1 MWTTLVEILR
11 FRAATQA
18 NRAAYRFLSFSGGAD
33 DVLTYADLDRRARA
47 IAAELQRRCR
57 PGDRALLL
65 YSPCIEFTAAYF
77 GCLYAGVVA
86 IPAYPP
92 RATQRLGRLRAI
104 VDDAQAVVALSTS
117 DIAASLVE
125 RTDRDE
131 DNLLLPVIATDL
143 CIDPE
148 GWREPEIDGRTLT
161 FLQYTSG
168 STGNPKGVMVSHEN
182 LLVNLEL
189 IDRGWRHGEDSVM
202 MTWLPTFHDM
212 GLIYGML
219 QPLYGGFPCVIMS
232 PQDFIKQPLRWLE
245 AISRFRG
252 THTTSPNFGYE
263 LCLRKITPEQIA
275 SLDLR
280 SLKVAMNAAEPVR
293 ADTVRRFAETFA
305 GCGFDPIAS
314 CPAYGL
320 AEGTLVLTLL
330 DPESPTQIVAFDAEA
345 LGRRQVVV
353 QEEGD
358 GRGRVLVG
366 CGVPGDGVKILIVDP
381 ETRMP
386 CPPDRIG
393 EIWASGETIAQGY
406 WRRSEATEET
416 FFAVTADGGE
426 DRFLRTGDLGFLY
439 QGELFINGRIKDVI
453 IIRGQ
458 NYYPQDLENS
468 VVGSH
473 PSLRPGCGAIFA
485 LEGEGDSQERLVAVQ
500 EVYRSAAPN
509 LDAREVFARIRQA
522 VAEEFDL
529 DFTAI
534 VLVDQ
539 GTIGKTSSGKIQ
551 RQPCRLDY
559 LNDRLHVV
567 AQWRRG
573 AGSESR
579 ELPPAIAP
587 PAAASTERRQRE
599 ELASRLI
606 ALIAPALGVAPGDI
620 EADQPLSRYGMS
632 SVIAVDLA
640 RQIEEAFGRPL
651 PAGLLYEYPTL
662 EALGRLLGDAAPEV
676 RPAAATAP
684 EAAGGPIAVLGMSCR
699 LPGAADPEAF
709 WQLLEQGIDA
719 VGPIPRGRAK
729 LLGLATQGAPGLP
742 GWPRGGYLEDVDR
755 FDDQFFH
762 LSPREAERM
771 DPQQRL
777 LLEAAYEALGDA
789 AISPERLAGS
799 PTGVF
804 VGISSHDYERLQAG
818 AATDAYDGTGNASS
832 IAANRLSYFLD
843 LRGPSVAVD
852 TACSSSLVALHLA
865 CRSLRDGDFDLALAG
880 GVNLILDPQV
890 TAGFAQA
897 GMMAPDGLCK
907 TFDATADGY
916 VRGEGC
922 GVVVLKR
929 LADALRDGDP
939 VLGLIRGTAINQDGR
954 SNGLTAPN
962 GLAQEAVVRGALA
975 DAGVEP
981 WQIGYVETHGTG
993 TPLGDPIEVRA
1004 LIHALQAERSPFQRC
1019 GLGSV
1024 KTNIGHLEAAAG
1036 IASLIKVLLVLRHGR
1051 IPPHLHL
1058 ERLNPEI
1065 DLGENFYIPR
1075 ETTDWPGSEEIRLAG
1090 LSSFGFGGTNAH
1102 AIVEAPR
1109 HLPEVASSPRPL
1121 HLFLLSAT
1129 SESGL
1134 IRLAASYERFLSAH
1148 PDVDLADLCFTAS
1161 TGRAHLRHRLA
1172 ALVSD
1177 SQGLREALRSV
1188 VRGEPSPAVR
1198 RGRSRSARPRIA
1210 FLFTGQGA
1218 QYPGMG
1224 RRLYE
1229 LQPTFRQALDRCN
1242 DLIGSALGIS
1252 LLAILFPT
1260 PEDEGRIHETAT
1272 TQVALFALEFAL
1284 AEMLTSWDVLPDAVL
1299 GHSIGEYVAACLAGA
1314 MSLEDALQLVA
1325 TRGRLMQSL
1334 PAGGVMS
1341 SVFAG
1346 EERVLAE
1353 IADLA
1358 GKPVSIAAVNA
1369 PEKVVVSGTEESV
1382 ARIEERLE
1390 RSGIRCRRLNVSH
1403 AFHSGL
1409 IEPCLDAFE
1418 QAAQGIRFSEPR
1430 IPLYS
1435 NLTGGLS
1442 TQAPDATYW
1451 RRHARSPV
1459 RFLDGLKNAE
1469 AASDL
1474 FLELGPRPVLS
1485 ALAAEVCAIPS
1496 LPTLRAGQD
1505 DWTVLLGTLGEL
1517 WTAGV
1522 EIDWPSFW
1530 RDEPR
1535 RRLSGLPVCSFER
1548 QSRWFKSPAAG
1559 DAAAAA
1565 GRLVRVDALDRDP
1578 DLALAVGRI
1587 VANHSFAAG
1596 SISQVTGKR
1605 FLFLD
1610 SARQAF
1616 VFLDQRNKTLIAI
1629 DYNGPEP
1636 AYEPLIGE
1644 LLDFARE
1651 RGFVLHVLEETASRL
1666 DRLVRLGFS
1675 TTRVG
1680 TWQDIEDLGAF
1691 TLAGNR
1697 MRRLRY
1703 LVDRY
1708 RKLSS
1713 CETVEYTPESD
1724 PQIDREIES
1733 IMDDWAADKGVV
1745 APFLANMKRV
1755 VRVGFPGARHRTF
1768 LVRREGRIEALI
1780 MILRSKTLDGYI
1792 MDMECYRS
1800 DVPLGCLEFGTVE
1813 IVDRLAA
1820 EGCKTLSLG
1829 LTLGTQLEEHP
1840 DDDPEVRNFF
1850 ADLHRAGVLNGD
1862 ANFQFKNKFRTR
1874 TEASFLCRHRAGFA
1888 DPADVLQMLANP
1900 FQPSDLETLVEL
1912 PSTAQAPHQRRAA
1925 PDAAEVPGETF
1936 HPLVHRRIDLAAPIA
1951 VFETRLS
1958 LTSLPYLS
1966 DHRILGAVLL
1976 PATAFL
1982 EMVSVAEAAASGA
1995 PGEPEITGFNLH
2007 EALVLPESGVCELQ
2021 TVRSPAGPGASR
2033 VEIWSRPGER
2043 DVPWKLHAS
2052 GEARARGEA
2061 AGESIDPEAILK
2073 ACREEMSGEAFYALI
2088 AAAGY
2093 QYGARFQGVEHLWL
2107 GEGETLAWIRS
2118 PQSLATDGYRIHP
2131 ALLDACLHACLPL
2144 CGALE
2149 GQVLVPVSL
2158 ERFRLM
2164 RRPERQC
2171 WVHARALPGSGGDT
2185 YRVDLRLF
2193 DEGGAPVAELSDLLL
2208 RRTAAAALF
2217 REKRVGASAD
2227 FHRLA
2232 WMERPRDLAS
2242 GPAGDAHWL
2251 ILSDQ
2256 GGVGTALAELLERQ
2270 GGNCSRVTRGE
2281 AFAGVA
2287 PGAWEV
2293 DGSRLGFDL
2302 LLAALDP
2309 GAPLRV
2315 VDLWSLDSRTNGAEA
2330 ERDPFD
2336 VSRGLC
2342 ARALAF
2348 VQSLIASP
2356 RGPDAQL
2363 WLVTGGVQAIEG
2375 STPIAIEQAP
2385 LWGFGRVL
2393 AREHPELRG
2402 GLIDLQEPD
2411 PARAAGFL
2419 LPEITAPAQDR
2430 EIAFSHGRRYAARL
2444 VEQAVAPPTPPLRF
2458 GSEGTYLLTGGLGAL
2473 GLQVARWLVEKGAR
2487 HLLLLGRQDPTE
2499 AGRSAL
2505 EEMIGMGAEVT
2516 ALRGDVA
2523 DREQLDA
2530 AFAQIAASPAPLRG
2544 VIHAAGVLDDGI
2556 LLQQTEERFEQ
2567 VMRPKILGAWNL
2579 HLATRGLDLEH
2590 FVLFSS
2596 ITSLLGTAGQGNY
2609 GAANAFLDA
2618 LAHERRRQ
2626 GLPAV
2631 SINWGPWTV
2640 GGMAASRDPRDK
2652 ARWAAE
2658 GIGEVDP
2665 ALGLAALEQLLSG
2678 NDAQV
2683 GVFPLDAGRLAL
2695 ALPGGKALLAE
2706 LLVAGKERAD
2716 TPSAALSRG
2725 TRAELLAGTE
2735 PERLARIVSYLRN
2748 RSAAVLHLQPDLL
2761 DVDKKINHLGMDSLT
2776 VMQLRN
2782 ALKADLEVD
2791 VPAVDFFGYP
2801 TVVQLAAMVLARL
2814 AEAPT
2819 VTPSP
2824 ISPPE
2829 RPQPEARV
2837 QVDQLTDEEVE
2848 AMLHDLMEEN

>member
-18 NRAAYRFLSFSGGAD
+18 NRVAYRFLSFSGGAD

-47 IAAELQRRCR
+47 IATELQRRCR

-117 DIAASLVE
+117 DIAASLME

-168 STGNPKGVMVSHEN
+168 STGNPKGVMVSHQN

-189 IDRGWRHGEDSVM
+189 MDRVCRHGEDSVM
-202 MTWLPTFHDM
+202 VTWLPTFHDM

-219 QPLYGGFPCVIMS
+219 QPLYNGFPCIIIS

-263 LCLRKITPEQIA
+263 LCLRKITPEQVA

-280 SLKVAMNAAEPVR
+280 SLQVAMNAAEPVR
-293 ADTVRRFAETFA
+293 ANTVFRFAETFA
-305 GCGFDPIAS
+305 GCGFAPNTT
-314 CPAYGL
+314 CPGYGL
-320 AEGTLVLTLL
+320 AEGTLAISLL
-330 DPESPTQIVAFDAEA
+330 DKEAPTKVAVFDAEA
-345 LGRRQVVV
+345 LGRREIVVR
-353 QEEGD
+353 EEGNP
-358 GRGRVLVG
+358 RGRVLVG
-366 CGVPGDGVKILIVDP
+366 CGVPGYGVKVLIVDP

-393 EIWASGETIAQGY
+393 EIWASGETVAQGY
-406 WRRSEATEET
+406 WQRPQATEET
-416 FFAVTADGGE
+416 FLAVTADGGE

-458 NYYPQDLENS
+458 NYYPQDIENA
-468 VVGSH
+468 VETAH
-473 PSLRPGCGAIFA
+473 PSLRPGCSAIFA
-485 LEGEGDSQERLVAVQ
+485 LEGEGGSQERLVAVQ
-500 EVYRSAAPN
+500 EVYRSAAPT

-573 AGSESR
+573 AGSEPR

-599 ELASRLI
+599 ELASRLV

-662 EALGRLLGDAAPEV
+662 EALGRLLGDPVPEA
-676 RPAAATAP
+676 RPAAAAAA
-684 EAAGGPIAVLGMSCR
+684 EVAGGPIAVVGMSCR
-699 LPGAADPEAF
+699 LPGAADMEAF

-719 VGPIPRGRAK
+719 VGPMSRRRAK
-729 LLGLATQGAPGLP
+729 LLGLAPQGLPELPGL
-742 GWPRGGYLEDVDR
+742 PRGGYLEDVDR

-762 LSPREAERM
+762 LSPREVERM

-777 LLEAAYEALGDA
+777 LLEVAYEALGDA
-789 AISPERLAGS
+789 ALAPERLAGS

-804 VGISSHDYERLQAG
+804 VGIGSHDYERLQSG
-818 AATDAYDGTGNASS
+818 EATDAYDGTGNASS

-865 CRSLRDGDFDLALAG
+865 CRSLRDGDCELALAG

-890 TAGFAQA
+890 TSGFAQA

-907 TFDATADGY
+907 TFDAAADGY

-1004 LIHALQAERSPFQRC
+1004 LIHALQAERSPLRRC

-1036 IASLIKVLLVLRHGR
+1036 IAGLIKVLLVLRHGR

-1065 DLGENFYIPR
+1065 DLAENFYVPR
-1075 ETTDWPGSEEIRLAG
+1075 EPTDWPGTEEPRLAG

-1109 HLPEVASSPRPL
+1109 HLPEAASSPRPL

-1134 IRLAASYERFLSAH
+1134 VRLAASYERFLSAH
-1148 PDVDLADLCFTAS
+1148 PDADLADLCFTAS

-1188 VRGEPSPAVR
+1188 VDGEPSPAVR

-1229 LQPTFRQALDRCN
+1229 LQPVFRQALDRCN
-1242 DLIGSALGIS
+1242 DLIGSSLGIP
-1252 LLAILFPT
+1252 LLATLFPA
-1260 PEDEGRIHETAT
+1260 PEDEGRIHETAA

-1299 GHSIGEYVAACLAGA
+1299 GHSIGEYVAACLAGV
-1314 MSLEDALQLVA
+1314 MSLEDALRLVA

-1334 PAGGVMS
+1334 PEGGVMS
-1341 SVFAG
+1341 TVFAG
-1346 EERVLAE
+1346 EQRVLAE

-1358 GKPVSIAAVNA
+1358 GEPVSIAAVNA

-1403 AFHSGL
+1403 AFHSAL

-1418 QAAQGIRFSEPR
+1418 EAAQGIPFSEPR

-1435 NLTGGLS
+1435 NLTGSLL
-1442 TQAPDATYW
+1442 TQTPDAAYW

-1496 LPTLRAGQD
+1496 LPTLRSGHD

-1530 RDEPR
+1530 SDERR

-1559 DAAAAA
+1559 DAAAPT

-1587 VANHSFAAG
+1587 VADHSFAAG

-1610 SARQAF
+1610 SAQQSF
-1616 VFLDQRNKTLIAI
+1616 IFLDQRNKTLMAI
-1629 DYNGPEP
+1629 DYNGPES

-1691 TLAGNR
+1691 TLGGNR

-1708 RKLSS
+1708 RKLSAA
-1713 CETVEYTPESD
+1713 ETVEYTPGSD
-1724 PQIDREIES
+1724 LQIDREIES
-1733 IMDDWAADKGVV
+1733 IMDAWAAAKGVV

-1755 VRVGFPGARHRTF
+1755 VRAGFPGARHRTF

-1780 MILRSKTLDGYI
+1780 LILRSRALDGYI
-1792 MDMECYRS
+1792 MDMECYRP

-1813 IVDRLAA
+1813 IVERLAA
-1820 EGCKTLSLG
+1820 ERCKTLSLG
-1829 LTLGTQLEEHP
+1829 LTLGTQLEEHA

-1874 TEASFLCRHRAGFA
+1874 TEASFLCRHRSGFA

-1900 FQPSDLETLVEL
+1900 FQPSDLETLVE
-1912 PSTAQAPHQRRAA
+1912 PPPAAQAPRELRASLATEA
-1925 PDAAEVPGETF
+1925 PGATF

-1958 LTSLPYLS
+1958 LTSLAYLS
-1966 DHRILGAVLL
+1966 DHRILGTVLL

-1982 EMVSVAEAAASGA
+1982 EMACVAEAAASGA
-1995 PGEPEITGFNLH
+1995 PGEPEITGFTLH
-2007 EALVLPESGVCELQ
+2007 EPMVLPETGFREVQ

-2033 VEIWSRPGER
+2033 VEIWGRPGER
-2043 DVPWKLHAS
+2043 DEPWKLHAS
-2052 GEARARGEA
+2052 GEARAQEKA

-2073 ACREEMSGEAFYALI
+2073 GCREEMSGEALYALV

-2118 PQSLATDGYRIHP
+2118 PQSLATDGYRLHP

-2193 DEGGAPVAELSDLLL
+2193 DEAGAPVAELSDLLL

-2217 REKRVGASAD
+2217 REKRVGAAAN

-2232 WMERPRDLAS
+2232 WVEQPRDLAS

-2251 ILSDQ
+2251 ILSDHR
-2256 GGVGTALAELLERQ
+2256 GVGAALAELLERQ
-2270 GGNCSRVTRGE
+2270 GGRCSRVTRGG
-2281 AFAGVA
+2281 AFVGVA

-2293 DGSRLGFDL
+2293 DGSRSGFDR

-2315 VDLWSLDSRTNGAEA
+2315 VDLWSLDVRTNGAEA
-2330 ERDPFD
+2330 EQAPFD

-2342 ARALAF
+2342 ASTLAI
-2348 VQSLIASP
+2348 VQSLVASP
-2356 RGPDAQL
+2356 RGLDAQL
-2363 WLVTGGVQAIEG
+2363 WLVTGGVQPIED

-2402 GLIDLQEPD
+2402 GLIDLQEID
-2411 PARAAGFL
+2411 PLRAADFL
-2419 LPEITAPAQDR
+2419 LPEVTAGTHDR
-2430 EIAFSHGRRYAARL
+2430 EIAFSQGRRYAARL
-2444 VEQAVAPPTPPLRF
+2444 IEQAVAPPTVPLCF

-2473 GLQVARWLVEKGAR
+2473 GLQVAKWMVEKGAR
-2487 HLLLLGRQDPTE
+2487 HLLLLGRHDPTE
-2499 AGRSAL
+2499 AGQLAL
-2505 EEMIGMGAEVT
+2505 EELIRMGAEVT
-2516 ALRGDVA
+2516 TLRADVA
-2523 DREQLDA
+2523 DREQLA
-2530 AFAQIAASPAPLRG
+2530 AVLAGIAASAAPLRG

-2631 SINWGPWTV
+2631 SINWGPWTT

-2658 GIGEVDP
+2658 GIGEIDP
-2665 ALGLAALEQLLSG
+2665 ALGLAALERILAG
-2678 NDAQV
+2678 DDAQI
-2683 GVFPLDAGRLAL
+2683 GVFPLDAGRLAA
-2695 ALPGGKALLAE
+2695 ALPGGETLLAE
-2706 LLVAGKERAD
+2706 RVGATERAG
-2716 TPSAALSRG
+2716 TAGAFATGG
-2725 TRAELLAGTE
+2725 TRDELFTGT
-2735 PERLARIVSYLRN
+2735 PAERLDRIVSYLKS
-2748 RSAAVLHLQPDLL
+2748 RSAAVLHLQPELL

-2782 ALKADLEVD
+2782 VLKADLAVD
-2791 VPAVDFFGYP
+2791 IPALDFFGYP
-2801 TVVQLAAMVLARL
+2801 TVTQLAAIVLARL
-2814 AEAPT
+2814 AEPPVATLPLP
-2819 VTPSP
+2819 V
-2824 ISPPE
+2824 SPPE
-2829 RPQPEARV
+2829 RPQGEARV
-2837 QVDQLTDEEVE
+2837 QVDQLSDEEVD
-2848 AMLHDLMEEN
+2848 AMLQDLMEES